1 MKNNKHIIQYDIII
15 PTRPNMDNIHRLL
28 TSINNQSHKP
38 RNIYILIDKTI
49 TQDIYKYYM
58 DSLTSR
64 SPSVSI
70 ITNTNTNFE
79 PWRWVSYVR
88 NFGIN
93 IAKSEYILLLDDD
106 TQLPNDFIEQVTTKY
121 IYIQNQT
128 EKDFVLF
135 PTINYHD
142 TDRIQTQ
149 WYSMMHYWMMRPEPI
164 HSSNDFKTKIRKS
177 LFWRIDKLHNIPYNY
192 VTIKQCNQ
200 IYMCPSICL
209 FGKSEIFKNNLYD
222 ERMTF
227 VYEDLDMTARLS
239 NKWISIYNLT
249 DIYINHFESPRNK
262 LQSSF
267 LTPELAYNKSKN
279 RIIFVQNNATLPEK
293 LLFYNIW
300 LPWQTLWFIIF
311 VLLFG
316 KRKIYSIWQIFS
328 WIKEW
333 LSE

>member
-1 MKNNKHIIQYDIII
+1 MNNIQYDIII

-28 TSINNQSHKP
+28 TSINNQPHKP
-38 RNIYILIDKTI
+38 RNIYILIDKI
-49 TQDIYKYYM
+49 IDKDIYKYYM

-64 SPSVSI
+64 SPSVSL
-70 ITNTNTNFE
+70 ITNTNTSFE
-79 PWRWVSYVR
+79 PWKWVSYVR

-93 IAKSEYILLLDDD
+93 TAKSEYILLLDDD
-106 TQLPNDFIEQVTTKY
+106 TQLPVNFIDQLTDKY

-135 PTINYHD
+135 PNINYHD
-142 TDRIQTQ
+142 TNRIQTQ
-149 WYSMMHYWMMRPEPI
+149 WYSMMHYWMMRPEPAY
-164 HSSNDFKTKIRKS
+164 SSNDFKTKIRKF
-177 LFWRIDKLHNIPYNY
+177 LFWRIDKLYNPLY
-192 VTIKQCNQ
+192 NHVTIKQCNHT
-200 IYMCPSICL
+200 YMCPSICL

-249 DIYINHFESPRNK
+249 DIYIKHFESARNK

-293 LLFYNIW
+293 LLFYTIW
-300 LPWQTLWFIIF
+300 LPWQTLRFIIF
-311 VLLFG
+311 ISIFG
-316 KRKIYSIWQIFS
+316 KNKIYTITQIIK
-328 WIKEW
+328 WIKDW
-333 LSE
+333 LS